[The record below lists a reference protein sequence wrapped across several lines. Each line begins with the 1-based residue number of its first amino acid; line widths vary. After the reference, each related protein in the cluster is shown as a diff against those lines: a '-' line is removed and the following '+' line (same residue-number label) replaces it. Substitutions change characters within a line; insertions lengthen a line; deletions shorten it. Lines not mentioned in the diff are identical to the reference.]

1 MIKIIENGQKT
12 FTRTCDRCG
21 CKFQY
26 DLSDLNGLDFIP
38 CPCCHIS
45 LTHIGPKA
53 VKIDLSKSN
62 KIDWSDK
69 TPCNFD
75 TGKINVDDIRK
86 HTTTTPYKVDTT
98 PYKVEVGDA
107 GYNYMTITGTQYVA
121 DPNVI
126 ITVKANETTKPS
138 TLTGGDPN
146 ATIYANKL
154 PDDIVDDPYNNIGM
168 QLPDDIKDNCCYES
182 DSYKA
187 WHEKWCEYIKENEP
201 IKCKND

>member
-1 MIKIIENGQKT
+1 MIKIIEQGQKT

-26 DLSDLNGLDFIP
+26 DLSDLGGLDFIP
-38 CPCCHIS
+38 CPCCHTT
-45 LTHIGPKA
+45 LTHIGPKTT
-53 VKIDLSKSN
+53 KIDLGKTN
-62 KIDWSDK
+62 KIDWI
-69 TPCNFD
+69 D

-86 HTTTTPYKVDTT
+86 HTTTTPYKV
-98 PYKVEVGDA
+98 EVSDA
-107 GYNYMTITGTQYVA
+107 GYNYMTITGTQYA

-126 ITVKANETTKPS
+126 TTVKADETTKPS